1 MLQKLAVKFIMKMKN
16 FLINAVQRLIPR
28 MSLDEGRGCG
38 RRTGS
43 FATDSTVEL
52 KSLVEVFNIE
62 EGDDSNGYE

>member
-38 RRTGS
+38 RRTGRRNK
-43 FATDSTVEL
+43 FFIVLKRIALLIVTETVDFGVCQ
-52 KSLVEVFNIE
+52 K
-62 EGDDSNGYE
+62 